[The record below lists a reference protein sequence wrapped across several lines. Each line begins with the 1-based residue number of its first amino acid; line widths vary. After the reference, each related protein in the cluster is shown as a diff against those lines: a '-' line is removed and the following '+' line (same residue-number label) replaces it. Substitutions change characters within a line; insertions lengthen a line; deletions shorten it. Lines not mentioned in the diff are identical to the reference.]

1 MQDTGNHK
9 GGKESSGNKLCS
21 RGGAN
26 KNQRMILMSEKFGR
40 ELTFRGGRLLAGGV
54 FESGE
59 AGEDS
64 AKHEDERDEEPRGSA
79 GKRVSIVRR
88 EQSGVERV
96 SQPDDAPDA
105 ARNQRTQGSE
115 LGGIRLVHLAEHEV
129 IDNVPDAVQARHDP
143 VK

>member
-9 GGKESSGNKLCS
+9 GGKESSGNKL
-21 RGGAN
+21 
-26 KNQRMILMSEKFGR
+26 
-40 ELTFRGGRLLAGGV
+40 FRGGRLLAGGV

-64 AKHEDERDEEPRGSA
+64 AKHEDERDEE
-79 GKRVSIVRR
+79 
-88 EQSGVERV
+88 
-96 SQPDDAPDA
+96 PDDAPDA